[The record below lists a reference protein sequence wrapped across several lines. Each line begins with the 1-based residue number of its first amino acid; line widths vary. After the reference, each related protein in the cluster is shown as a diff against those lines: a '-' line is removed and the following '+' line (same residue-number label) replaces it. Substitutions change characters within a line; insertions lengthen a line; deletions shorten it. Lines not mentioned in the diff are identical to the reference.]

1 MRLRPDAFGSLC
13 DILRSHSFRRPRFRR
28 TVTGAVAAGLA
39 VALVAAYSGAGSAI
53 ARTGGARPAVAAPA
67 LSPAAPRTAPA
78 DASSLWGAH
87 FQGTAKVKLIPYD
100 YCGSGNS
107 LEAGQAQTYE
117 LPATLDLGKPR
128 ESGGQSD
135 GNPFTLLLAA
145 GQASQ
150 DGAIS
155 LQSSAT
161 ASGQLLLT
169 YWHLAW
175 DGSDLSGELTDTH
188 VKEGVALNLVNWP
201 GLLVPCRPELGKL
214 PGGIPHDIATGST
227 LSGNLSR
234 GSTSLTAKAKSEDGL
249 VEFSFDFSGSS

>member
-1 MRLRPDAFGSLC
+1 M
-13 DILRSHSFRRPRFRR
+13 
-28 TVTGAVAAGLA
+28 AAGLA
-39 VALVAAYSGAGSAI
+39 LVLVAAFSG
-53 ARTGGARPAVAAPA
+53 AAPA
-67 LSPAAPRTAPA
+67 NAMAPRPAPAVDPGQPVAGTNAFPA

-87 FQGTAKVKLIPYD
+87 YQGTAKVTATPYD

-128 ESGGQSD
+128 EAGGQSD
-135 GNPFTLLLAA
+135 GNPFTLQLAV
-145 GQASQ
+145 GPPSQ

-169 YWHLAW
+169 YWHLSW

-188 VKEGVALNLVNWP
+188 VKEGAALNLVNWP
-201 GLLVPCRPELGKL
+201 GLLVPCRPELGKM
-214 PGGIPHDIATGST
+214 PGGLPHDIATGST
-227 LSGNLSR
+227 LSGSLSR